1 MRQNNEAADH
11 GISWAGS
18 YVGALKDLTHKISSL
33 MAMFFDYK
41 DYDSAVY
48 DFSDYEGKT
57 SATPSEQKG
66 NFM

>member
-1 MRQNNEAADH
+1 
-11 GISWAGS
+11 
-18 YVGALKDLTHKISSL
+18 
-33 MAMFFDYK
+33 MFFDYK